1 MLNEP
6 APGANV
12 PAAGGGGGGGGANPP
27 AAPQGGPAQQ
37 YIQVTPAERTA
48 IDNVSK
54 IIRRAYLLQFCT
66 AVCDGKSA
74 WFTNEL
80 VCVRPTPSYELCSCE
95 CHTY

>member
-1 MLNEP
+1 MQMLNEP

-48 IDNVSK
+48 IDNVRK
-54 IIRRAYLLQFCT
+54 YAVHIILYSW
-66 AVCDGKSA
+66 V
-74 WFTNEL
+74 
-80 VCVRPTPSYELCSCE
+80 
-95 CHTY
+95 